1 VGSPVPVPAAI
12 TGIWPAD
19 AAVGESISV
28 FIFGENFTT
37 DGTTQVY
44 FNGIRQYLVSPV
56 TTDMLIV
63 RVLSVSASMYGPI
76 TVTTPG
82 NSVTSTQLF
91 GAPVAGLS
99 LTGAWPSTIST
110 GEWESILLFGNEFT
124 TDGTTDVYFN
134 GVRQFVVA
142 PVNSEMV
149 IVRVQGDALL
159 SGAVTV
165 TTPSG
170 TVNSSVQL
178 NFVP

>member
-1 VGSPVPVPAAI
+1 M
-12 TGIWPAD
+12 
-19 AAVGESISV
+19 
-28 FIFGENFTT
+28 
-37 DGTTQVY
+37 Y
-44 FNGIRQYLVSPV
+44 FNGIRQFLVSPV

-63 RVLSVSASMYGPI
+63 RVLSVSASLYGPI
-76 TVTTPG
+76 TVATPG
-82 NSVTSTQLF
+82 DTVTSTQLF
-91 GAPVAGLS
+91 GVPVNGLS
-99 LTGAWPSTIST
+99 LTGAWPDTVRT

-142 PVNSEMV
+142 PVNSEMLV
-149 IVRVQGDALL
+149 VRVQGDALL